1 MLLGRRADKDYLG
14 LKEEAKSFALRDLT
28 VPFLLVEVYN
38 ELCFTCQ
45 EEMPTFNDL
54 FRAIKADGELKH
66 RLKMIGLRVGS
77 TPRAVVKFRR
87 EKGVL
92 FPLFAD
98 HHREIFDCLG
108 RPGLPV
114 VYLLK
119 READNGF
126 RIVMSHSGH
135 VTSAAGLL
143 EGIKEAVGKTSRP

>member
-98 HHREIFDCLG
+98 HHREIFDC
-108 RPGLPV
+108 
-114 VYLLK
+114 
-119 READNGF
+119 
-126 RIVMSHSGH
+126 
-135 VTSAAGLL
+135 
-143 EGIKEAVGKTSRP
+143 